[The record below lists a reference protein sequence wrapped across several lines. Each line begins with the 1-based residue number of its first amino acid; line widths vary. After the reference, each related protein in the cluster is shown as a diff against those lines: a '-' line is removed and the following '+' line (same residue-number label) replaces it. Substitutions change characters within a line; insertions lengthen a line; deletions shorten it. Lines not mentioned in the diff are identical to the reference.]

1 MASLFRRK
9 ILANSWVDENTYSL
23 RLPKSHSH
31 RLSRLYKRLLPAS
44 VSRRTEVYFACITC
58 STQSVN
64 GRRFS
69 LSINSSL
76 CLMLE
81 AKVFYG
87 NQLNGKRQGRRGRCF
102 PNLPTTGRAI
112 RLQHHNTH
120 NDPEQAMSPT
130 DFIHSRIFVTLD
142 FSRKRHTLKSVPY
155 PFQRMEGKKIKVA
168 NMLPAVLL
176 AILAAHLLL
185 SFLNK

>member
-1 MASLFRRK
+1 MLPLQKGHSFKIEVMASLFRRK

-69 LSINSSL
+69 LSINSLL

-81 AKVFYG
+81 AKVFTES
-87 NQLNGKRQGRRGRCF
+87 NEKCFTKREAVRF
-102 PNLPTTGRAI
+102 V
-112 RLQHHNTH
+112 RLVF
-120 NDPEQAMSPT
+120 E
-130 DFIHSRIFVTLD
+130 
-142 FSRKRHTLKSVPY
+142 K
-155 PFQRMEGKKIKVA
+155 
-168 NMLPAVLL
+168 
-176 AILAAHLLL
+176 
-185 SFLNK
+185 SFLKEKSQLFKRKAPRQKGQMFPKSPNNRKSHPAPAP

>member
-1 MASLFRRK
+1 MRSA
-9 ILANSWVDENTYSL
+9 L
-23 RLPKSHSH
+23 RSGRQYVL
-31 RLSRLYKRLLPAS
+31 S
-44 VSRRTEVYFACITC
+44 VSF
-58 STQSVN
+58 
-64 GRRFS
+64 
-69 LSINSSL
+69 LK
-76 CLMLE
+76 
-81 AKVFYG
+81 KVFSRK
-87 NQLNGKRQGRRGRCF
+87 NLNRLNGKRQGRRGRCF

-120 NDPEQAMSPT
+120 NDPKQAMSPT

-142 FSRKRHTLKSVPY
+142 FPRKRHTLKSVPY

-176 AILAAHLLL
+176 AILAVHLLL